1 MHSLL
6 TSRPQSPEYIALSQW
21 NNRTMSTHSKQNEE
35 SPFSALEPLDP
46 ESTTSPSLPGDSNGR
61 NAAYTAKATALN
73 RAIQDIGMGRYQWQ
87 LFFVIGFGWA
97 SDNLWPIVVSLILP
111 PVSYEFNATKPPIL
125 TLAQNI
131 GLLIGA
137 LFWGFGCDIFGRKW
151 AFNLTLGI
159 TGVFGLVAAAS
170 SSFAAI
176 CVFTALWSIGVG
188 GNLPVDSAIFLEFL
202 PGSHQYLL
210 TILSVAWAFA
220 QLLATLVA
228 WPLLG
233 NMTCNEDSG
242 ESCSKSGNMGWRYFL
257 LTMGGLAMVMFIC
270 RFVFFT
276 LFESPKYLMGKG
288 RNDEAVEVV
297 REIARRNG
305 RRTSFSLSDLQ
316 ENDAEDE
323 EDVGLSTLPALSTRN
338 LIRMRLEK
346 VSLEHVRGLFDTP
359 RRALSTSMI
368 MLVWAFIGLGSP
380 LYNAFLP
387 YIQQSRGAEFGDG
400 STYITYRNSLII
412 AVLGIP
418 GCLLGGA
425 LVEMPRFGRKGTFM
439 LSAVFTGVFLLAS
452 TTATSSNALL
462 GWNCAYNFMSNIQ
475 SAVLYAYTPELFL
488 TKDRG
493 TGNALTASSSR
504 VFGIMAPI
512 IAMFADL
519 NTAAP
524 VYLSG
529 VLFIAAGVVVML
541 IPYESR
547 GRASL

>member
-1 MHSLL
+1 MS
-6 TSRPQSPEYIALSQW
+6 SPP
-21 NNRTMSTHSKQNEE
+21 KQDEE
-35 SPFSALEPLDP
+35 SPSSPPEQLDP
-46 ESTTSPSLPGDSNGR
+46 ESTTSPSLPRDNNGR

-111 PVSYEFNATKPPIL
+111 PVSYEFNASKPPIL

-137 LFWGFGCDIFGRKW
+137 IFWGFGCDIFGRKW

-170 SSFAAI
+170 PSFAAV
-176 CVFTALWSIGVG
+176 CAFAVLWSIGVG

-210 TILSVAWAFA
+210 TILSVAWALA

-233 NMTCNEDSG
+233 SMTCDEDNG
-242 ESCSKSGNMGWRYFL
+242 KSCSKSSNMGWRYFL
-257 LTMGGLAMVMFIC
+257 LAMGGLAVVMFIC

-288 RNDEAVEVV
+288 RNEEAVEVV
-297 REIARRNG
+297 REIAKRNG

-316 ENDAEDE
+316 DHDGPENE
-323 EDVGLSTLPALSTRN
+323 EDLGLNTSPALGTRE

-346 VSLEHVRGLFDTP
+346 ASLEHVRALFDTP
-359 RRALSTSMI
+359 RRAWSTSMI
-368 MLVWAFIGLGSP
+368 MLVWAFIGLGYP

-439 LSAVFTGVFLLAS
+439 LSAVLTGVFLLAS

-462 GWNCAYNFMSNIQ
+462 GWNCAYNFMSNIE